1 MARKP
6 GTESIPAGARKS
18 NSKEEIN
25 KINDK
30 IADLKKRVT
39 NQSSTFFKRNIDRKI
54 KKLEEKKKKIKPPSA
69 DTYKLEEKKKKI
81 KPSAAEYKSPFKS
94 NVFRQTQKKNPML
107 RSVDTKT
114 FKGKSKSKRKALDPR
129 RFDSRSVGFKR
140 RKI

>member
-39 NQSSTFFKRNIDRKI
+39 NQSSTLFKRNIDRKI

-69 DTYKLEEKKKKI
+69 DT
-81 KPSAAEYKSPFKS
+81 YKSPFKS

-114 FKGKSKSKRKALDPR
+114 FKGKSKRKALDPR

>member
-39 NQSSTFFKRNIDRKI
+39 NQSSTLVKRNIDRKI
-54 KKLEEKKKKIKPPSA
+54 K
-69 DTYKLEEKKKKI
+69 KLEEKKKKI